1 MNDALR
7 PLADRM
13 RPRNLGEFV
22 GQRHLLGPGKPLLAS
37 IESGQLH
44 SLILWGPPGTGK
56 TTLARL
62 IAQAANAH
70 FIALSA
76 VMAGVKDIRAAVE
89 AARAAR
95 ATGRPTLLFL
105 DEVHRFNKAQQ
116 DTFLPYIED
125 GTLTFIGATTE
136 NPSFEVI
143 SALLS
148 RARVYVLRP
157 LSVEDLLAL
166 ITSNEGFSVVAPMKV
181 SVPSSRYGRKVS
193 CWALL
198 KRCTSSRNNSV
209 GRPCAARAVRA
220 ASTAARMSF
229 TPAITADNAMNSA
242 LAALAMRRA
251 SVVLPVPGG
260 PQRINE
266 CSCPASMLA
275 ESGFPEP
282 SRWRWPT
289 NSSTVRGRIR
299 SACGTRVDAVVAGVA
314 RGNSSGCRG
323 MCVKAS
329 TRFSDWNSHGARGTR
344 ARRRRW

>member
-62 IAQAANAH
+62 IASAASAQ

-89 AARAAR
+89 AARTAR
-95 ATGRPTLLFL
+95 TSHGQPTLLFL

-116 DTFLPYIED
+116 DTFLPYLED

-143 SALLS
+143 SCLL
-148 RARVYVLRP
+148 Y
-157 LSVEDLLAL
+157 
-166 ITSNEGFSVVAPMKV
+166 TSD
-181 SVPSSRYGRKVS
+181 
-193 CWALL
+193 
-198 KRCTSSRNNSV
+198 
-209 GRPCAARAVRA
+209 AADD
-220 ASTAARMSF
+220 S
-229 TPAITADNAMNSA
+229 
-242 LAALAMRRA
+242 
-251 SVVLPVPGG
+251 
-260 PQRINE
+260 
-266 CSCPASMLA
+266 
-275 ESGFPEP
+275 
-282 SRWRWPT
+282 
-289 NSSTVRGRIR
+289 
-299 SACGTRVDAVVAGVA
+299 
-314 RGNSSGCRG
+314 
-323 MCVKAS
+323 
-329 TRFSDWNSHGARGTR
+329 
-344 ARRRRW
+344 